1 MRLKENSSN
10 TFALVTERI
19 GMTSSSSVVSVI
31 FCIRSRTSDSML
43 VLVRVLVGLYRLNG
57 V

>member
-10 TFALVTERI
+10 TFALLTERI